1 MNHRKSQKQLKICV
15 IGSSNVGKSSLLLRY
30 TEDYYDENYQATIGI
45 DFKFKQM
52 TYKEESI
59 RLALWDTAGQEKF
72 QTITKAF
79 Y

>member
-45 DFKFKQM
+45 DFKFK
-52 TYKEESI
+52 
-59 RLALWDTAGQEKF
+59 
-72 QTITKAF
+72 
-79 Y
+79 